1 MIREIIEQGPLSLT
15 ITMSVVVQ
23 YQAMRKGLDD
33 GTELGMP
40 DGVLINGKGPYG
52 YNSTVVP
59 NGIGYE
65 TINVDPGRV
74 FKHYWAILQ
83 GRNTFY
89 SISFV

>member
-1 MIREIIEQGPLSLT
+1 
-15 ITMSVVVQ
+15 
-23 YQAMRKGLDD
+23 MRKGLDD

-74 FKHYWAILQ
+74 FKHYWAIL
-83 GRNTFY
+83 
-89 SISFV
+89 